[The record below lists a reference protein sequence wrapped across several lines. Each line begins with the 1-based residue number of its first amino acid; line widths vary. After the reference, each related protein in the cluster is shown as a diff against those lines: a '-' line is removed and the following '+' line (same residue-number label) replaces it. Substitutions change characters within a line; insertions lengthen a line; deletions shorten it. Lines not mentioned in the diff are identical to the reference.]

1 MTTLVSALQTPN
13 PGDIVQLFMLDATSV
28 GAGKYYFTPSSKKD
42 TTPIVFGGVSYTPV
56 DIDFTGFEVS
66 GTGAS
71 PQPRIKVA
79 NTNGVFQSIVNSVG
93 DLIGCPFS
101 RVRTFSRF
109 LDGQPDA
116 DPTAY
121 MGPDAFRVEQK
132 LRENPVFIEWS
143 LSASIDEEGKVLP
156 GRVVVRD
163 TCLWRYRVWNGSSF
177 DYAKAQCPYTGG
189 VYFDESD
196 TVVTDPSKDKPSRRL
211 NCCKMRFGA
220 GAALPFGGF
229 PGVGRVHS

>member
-1 MTTLVSALQTPN
+1 MATLASVLQSSN
-13 PGDIVQLFMLDATSV
+13 PGDIVQLFMLDARSV
-28 GAGKYYFTPSSKKD
+28 GAGMYYFTPSSKKD
-42 TTPIVFGGVSYTPV
+42 ATPIVFGGVTYTPV

-66 GTGAS
+66 GTGAL
-71 PQPRIKVA
+71 PQPHIKVA
-79 NTNGVFQSIVNSVG
+79 NTNGVFQAIVNSVG
-93 DLIGCPFS
+93 DLLGCPFS

-109 LDGQPDA
+109 LDGQPEA

-121 MGPDAFRVEQK
+121 MGPDVFRVEQK
-132 LRENPVFIEWS
+132 VRENPVFIEWS

-163 TCLWRYRVWNGSSF
+163 TCLWRYRAWTGSTF
-177 DYAKAQCPYTGG
+177 DYSKAQCPYTGS
-189 VYFDESD
+189 VSYDESD
-196 TVVTDPSKDKPSRRL
+196 TVVSDPALDKPSRRL
-211 NCCKMRFGA
+211 NCCKVRFGA